1 VETITL
7 NYKDITGGSEGEDL
21 KGLGFDSSKSFQCE
35 LSNEFFIVS
44 CASCSVPK
52 VAFFDRQTLQFVTAI
67 DIYLSSNKG
76 YTDRFYLSAFNDL
89 DWQG

>member
-7 NYKDITGGSEGEDL
+7 NYNEITGGEEGEDL
-21 KGLGFDSSKSFQCE
+21 NGIGFDSTHSYQCE
-35 LSNEFFIVS
+35 LSNEFVIVS

-52 VAFFDRQTLQFVTAI
+52 VVFFDRKTLQFVKAI
-67 DIYLSSNKG
+67 EISLNTNKT
-76 YTDRFYLSAFNDL
+76 YTDRFYLSASNDL